1 MPVRVP
7 LVDLVASVKH
17 FRPAPEPIV
26 FFACGLSGNISFDLT
41 VSKQLALGNGFEVVL
56 PGREA
61 PVAAAAGDQHQV
73 HAVLEEEQGVVRRR
87 PLLTPVAVGKVSGR
101 IIAVPNRHARAVRG
115 SDLWSQ
121 RRLQQATPYPRRVE
135 TLEHAAEA
143 A

>member
-1 MPVRVP
+1 VRP

-26 FFACGLSGNISFDLT
+26 LFACGLSGNISFDLT
-41 VSKQLALGNGFEVVL
+41 ASKQLALGNGFEVVL

-73 HAVLEEEQGVVRRR
+73 NAVLKEEQGVERRR
-87 PLLTPVAVGKVSGR
+87 PFLAPVMVGKVPGR
-101 IIAVPNRHARAVRG
+101 IIAVPRRHARAVRG
-115 SDLWSQ
+115 SDLWTQ
-121 RRLQQATPYPRRVE
+121 RRLRQAPPYPRGVE
-135 TLEHAAEA
+135 TLEHAPEA